1 MLKMSKEEAFIWM
14 LLLFLY
20 IIIYHLGVIEI
31 KIKNAFKHSFFL
43 LFYFLDTVSLP
54 SISTEK

>member
-20 IIIYHLGVIEI
+20 VIIIYHLGVIEI
-31 KIKNAFKHSFFL
+31 KIKNASNTLSFI
-43 LFYFLDTVSLP
+43 LFFRYCFTALN
-54 SISTEK
+54 IN